1 MKTKNTKTVTITK
14 TVTKK
19 QTGQITIDVP
29 DKIANE
35 DICDWLYLNEHLWL
49 DTLTRTVHLSITDY
63 DPEFDETRYDVF
75 ETKEVQTYGGHL

>member
-1 MKTKNTKTVTITK
+1 MKTKNTKTVTITL

-29 DKIANE
+29 DKIENE
-35 DICDWLYLNEHLWL
+35 NISDWLYLNEHLWHDVL
-49 DTLTRTVHLSITDY
+49 HRTAHLSPTDY

>member
-1 MKTKNTKTVTITK
+1 MKTKNTKTVTITL

-35 DICDWLYLNEHLWL
+35 DICDWLYENEQLWL
-49 DTLTRTVHLSITDY
+49 DVLNRTAHLSITDY